1 MPRPLKGCA
10 RGMPWFRKKRSS
22 SGDMTRERSRAF
34 GRVRSVEVHEERTP
48 DGLVRLGYP
57 VTVRPAFAGM
67 LKRVGLWDGRPSLK
81 TLELD
86 AMGSATWELVDGR
99 ASVGDV
105 AAAFAARYSLGSR
118 EAEVAVASFLRELG
132 RRGLIGFQDPDAA
145 TARDRPKCP

>member
-1 MPRPLKGCA
+1 
-10 RGMPWFRKKRSS
+10 
-22 SGDMTRERSRAF
+22 MTRERSLAF
-34 GRVRSVEVHEERTP
+34 VPVRNVEIHEERTP

-86 AMGSATWELVDGR
+86 AMGTATWELVDGR
-99 ASVGDV
+99 ASVGEV

-132 RRGLIGFQDPDAA
+132 RRGLIGFQAPEGP
-145 TARDRPKCP
+145 TARDRPECP

>member
-1 MPRPLKGCA
+1 
-10 RGMPWFRKKRSS
+10 MPWFRKKRACP
-22 SGDMTRERSRAF
+22 GEMTRERSLAF
-34 GRVRSVEVHEERTP
+34 VPVRNVAVREEKTA

-86 AMGSATWELVDGR
+86 AMGSATWALVDGR
-99 ASVGDV
+99 ASVGEV

-132 RRGLIGFQDPDAA
+132 RRGLIGFQDPDAGLRSGVGQDG
-145 TARDRPKCP
+145 RDQDP